1 MYKIKFI
8 IITLLFIF
16 SLCNAQNNN
25 NTKIK
30 ITINNQVLE
39 GVIYDTELSKEIM
52 NIFPITVSMIGYASR
67 EYYGSIDYRPKNIT
81 KGQFNFQNGDITY
94 CARNNSLAI
103 FYSQSDNPNLTMEV
117 IPIGKITSD
126 LKVFH
131 DLYNNGQRRVNITF
145 SLEN

>member
-1 MYKIKFI
+1 MKKIIFI
-8 IITLLFIF
+8 MCILISIC
-16 SLCNAQNNN
+16 SAQNN

-30 ITINNQVLE
+30 ITINNQVLN
-39 GVIYDTELSKEIM
+39 GYLYNTDLSKEII
-52 NIFPITVSMIGYASR
+52 NTFPLTVSMIGYGNR
-67 EYYGSIDYRPKNIT
+67 EYYGSIEYKPKNIT
-81 KGQFNFQNGDITY
+81 KGQLNFKNGDITY
-94 CARNNSLAI
+94 CAKNNSLAI

-131 DLYNNGQRRVNITF
+131 NLYDSGHRRINISF